1 MRIEEQRVSIIVP
14 VYNGAQF
21 LEETVASVR
30 RQTWQ
35 NWELLLVDDCSKD
48 QSYEIMKRL
57 AAEDER
63 IVPVR

>member
-1 MRIEEQRVSIIVP
+1 MKMEERKISIIVP

-48 QSYEIMKRL
+48 QSY
-57 AAEDER
+57 
-63 IVPVR
+63 